1 MRDSRSVAPAE
12 AAAAPFAPAGSVP
25 DGGLS
30 AMHVLASAAH
40 IARPGVASGSR
51 WAPGAGLAPVGPAPV
66 GRIEL
71 SGPTAVPQVHGATV
85 TGAAGGR
92 AGNHVGGAMLPPAA
106 NMVALSDGTR
116 ISFGAVAEV
125 PEFADA

>member
-1 MRDSRSVAPAE
+1 MRLL
-12 AAAAPFAPAGSVP
+12 GK
-25 DGGLS
+25 
-30 AMHVLASAAH
+30 AAH
-40 IARPGVASGSR
+40 IARPRVASGAR
-51 WAPGAGLAPVGPAPV
+51 PVPVGGAAPDGRIDLAGLTGVPPLYRPTV
-66 GRIEL
+66 
-71 SGPTAVPQVHGATV
+71 SGAA
-85 TGAAGGR
+85 AAGGQ